1 MLCTLVNNPP
11 ISHGHWTAGVL
22 VQSHHE
28 RPDSAHSVYKIRPVS
43 RLYPF
48 LHLCGPDSSQIE
60 GQSKLPDF
68 ARREVNQNLE
78 IASHS
83 YLISY
88 TRIQLLVFLYIIIF
102 RRVRRS
108 WVINAPCCCN
118 GFESWSNTL

>member
-1 MLCTLVNNPP
+1 MWVRDVGIFVVTDYKHIAELAHHPTTLYTLVSNL
-11 ISHGHWTAGVL
+11 GYEWTADVL

-60 GQSKLPDF
+60 GQSKLPDI

-88 TRIQLLVFLYIIIF
+88 TRIQLLVFLY
-102 RRVRRS
+102 
-108 WVINAPCCCN
+108 NYY
-118 GFESWSNTL
+118 L